1 MSEAEYEH
9 PELPEAGPVGVDDVL
24 AAIQQKNIAQAKAA
38 FGNVMGQKVNDALEA
53 EKVKLAGQIFNGE
66 EEAEEEE
73 PQEPQEPEAELESEE
88 ETEEEEVELSLEDE
102 VESAFDE
109 EEEEDAE
116 DN

>member
-1 MSEAEYEH
+1 MSEVEYEH
-9 PELPEAGPVGVDDVL
+9 PEVPEAGPVGVDDVL

-66 EEAEEEE
+66 EEVEEE
-73 PQEPQEPEAELESEE
+73 EPQEPEAELESEE
-88 ETEEEEVELSLEDE
+88 ETEEEVELSLEDE
-102 VESAFDE
+102 VESAFE

-116 DN
+116 VS